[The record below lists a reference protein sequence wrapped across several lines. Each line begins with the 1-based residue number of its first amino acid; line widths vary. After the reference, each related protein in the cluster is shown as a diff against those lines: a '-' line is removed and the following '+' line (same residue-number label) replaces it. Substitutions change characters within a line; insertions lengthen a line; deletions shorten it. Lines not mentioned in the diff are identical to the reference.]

1 MKFSINTQFYNRG
14 HRVEKI
20 YEQILDQT
28 YKNWEWIVTDDF
40 SEFDSAEDK
49 LIEISI
55 KDPRV
60 KYFRQSRKKE
70 CLYNPQRG
78 CSGDIC
84 VTFDSDDYAYPA
96 LLETYAHFFE
106 KHPEIIGISCYTREL
121 HVDNKISS
129 PYPYLYNDCKC
140 ETSSTFDLRP
150 DFRAFRNIYGEFDN
164 GKLHSYYADINI
176 LRHMEMIGKWL
187 LLPLVL
193 GDYLMSSDS
202 WTKRNISPE
211 EYTRN
216 EEERI
221 FLENQFPRLKDPN
234 KCSHF
239 PLYFDVMNIMRCFY
253 LCKCNISKNR
263 QNILF
268 ISSELTPYK
277 RMLLKE
283 LFWFHNLFFDYNTNL
298 TYDDIV
304 INISHDILSEFP
316 NLITKIKSKYSN
328 FSINLYF
335 LHKNLDTQEAEKI
348 IYSLSL
354 FFTFSHMSGESFYTI
369 YI

>member
-49 LIEISI
+49 LIELSI

-78 CSGDIC
+78 SSGDIC
-84 VTFDSDDYAYPA
+84 VTFDSDDYAYPS
-96 LLETYAHFFE
+96 LLETYAHFFG
-106 KHPEIIGISCYTREL
+106 KYPQVTGISCYTREL
-121 HVDNKISS
+121 NNENTFLS
-129 PYPYLYNDCKC
+129 PYPYLYINCNC
-140 ETSSTFDLRP
+140 SSSPTFDTRP
-150 DFRAFRNIYGEFDN
+150 DFRAFRNILPEFDDGSMDSFYIDTN
-164 GKLHSYYADINI
+164 VV
-176 LRHMEMIGKWL
+176 RHIEFVGKWF
-187 LLPLVL
+187 LLPLTL
-193 GDYLMSSDS
+193 GDYYISQDS
-202 WTKRNISPE
+202 WSKQTITNEQLVK
-211 EYTRN
+211 N
-216 EEERI
+216 EEERLRI
-221 FLENQFPRLKDPN
+221 ENKFPDLKNPN
-234 KCSHF
+234 KCSLLPNYF
-239 PLYFDVMNIMRCFY
+239 PIYDLTRCFY
-253 LCKCNISKNR
+253 LCGSNLSKSRN
-263 QNILF
+263 NILF

-283 LFWFHNLFFDYNTNL
+283 LFWFHNLFFDYDTNL
-298 TYDDIV
+298 TYNDIV
-304 INISHDILSEFP
+304 INISQDILTELP
-316 NLITKIKSKYSN
+316 NLITKIKSQHSN
-328 FSINLYF
+328 FSINLYV
-335 LHKNLDTQEAEKI
+335 LHKNLDAQEAEKT

-354 FFTFSHMSGESFYTI
+354 FFTFNHMSGESFYTI